1 MYCSFHTVFQVTRT
15 TSSLFGGNKTS
26 LFRGNKTSLFRGN
39 RTSVFGGNKLS
50 LFRGKMSLFGE
61 SKLSLFGGS
70 KLSLFGGKMS
80 LFGGSKFSHFGG
92 RLRQIEQQR
101 CGIIDW
107 VTCMKTA
114 VNHENNNITTINIA
128 TVPISNVCSYDLSS
142 KVSTLR
148 EFIRIRPRRD

>member
-26 LFRGNKTSLFRGN
+26 LFRGN
-39 RTSVFGGNKLS
+39 RTSVFGGNKL
-50 LFRGKMSLFGE
+50 SLFGE

-107 VTCMKTA
+107 VTCMKTE